1 MCEELSKLG
10 NLEPQSAEFNVCR
23 TYLEWLTA
31 LPWGKFSE
39 DNTDIDRAEQ
49 ILNEDGMELGWPAGE
64 AFRVLEPFSP

>member
-1 MCEELSKLG
+1 MGDKVPEEAAKAMEQELSKLG

-39 DNTDIDRAEQ
+39 DRS
-49 ILNEDGMELGWPAGE
+49 WE
-64 AFRVLEPFSP
+64 AISS